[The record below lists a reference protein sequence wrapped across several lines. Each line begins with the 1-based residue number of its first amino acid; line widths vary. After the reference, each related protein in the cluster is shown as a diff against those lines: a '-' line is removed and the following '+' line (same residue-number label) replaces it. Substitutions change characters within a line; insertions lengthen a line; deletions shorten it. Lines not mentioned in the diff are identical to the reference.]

1 MDLSWAGG
9 RDIVRPTDTMDHNE
23 GRANYQKIQEARE
36 LLKTAEEEADNR
48 IIAFANERNPKIQ
61 KDWARAVKFSHIRKN
76 IADIITEWI
85 DEVEFEDPSEPII
98 YGGKPLQIDSY
109 EFEEF
114 VFDVIK
120 ALFDDNKFEPEQE
133 GVFYPFDGNPH
144 CDVDEK
150 DVVWEAICEVR
161 D

>member
-1 MDLSWAGG
+1 M
-9 RDIVRPTDTMDHNE
+9 TDTMDPNDE

-36 LLKTAEEEADNR
+36 LLKTAEEEENNR
-48 IIAFANERNPKIQ
+48 IIAFAKDRDPKVQ

-98 YGGKPLQIDSY
+98 YGGKPLQIDTY

-114 VFDVIK
+114 VFDVIRT
-120 ALFDDNKFEPEQE
+120 LFDDNKFEPEKD

-150 DVVWEAICEVR
+150 DVVWDAMCLMREGYDE
-161 D
+161 